1 MFKKVLVANRG
12 EIAVR
17 VMRACRELG
26 ITAVGVYS
34 EADRRSFFRWYAD
47 EAYYIGES
55 PAAQSYLN
63 IDKVIAI
70 AKQADAEAI
79 HPGYGFLAENEEF
92 AERCEKEGIVFIGP
106 GPKLIREMGDKIRA
120 KEIMREA
127 GVPCVPGSEREVKD
141 VSDASKIAKDIGYPV
156 IIKAAGGGGGIGM
169 KIVNSEEELGNAIE
183 SARSIAGSAF
193 GNPTIF
199 IEKYIIKPRH
209 IEVQILGDEKRII
222 HLFERECSI
231 QRRYQKVI
239 EEAPSPAL
247 NSAMRKKIAG
257 YAVSAAE
264 AINYENAGTIEF
276 IYSGGKFYFIEV
288 NTRLQVE
295 HPVTEMTT
303 GVDIVREQIRISAN
317 EGMSYKQK
325 DVKQSGHAIE
335 CRINAEDPL
344 KDFSP
349 VTGKIQRYRSPG
361 GPGVRV
367 DSGVHMGYFISP
379 YYDSMISKLI
389 AWDRTRGEAIERMKR
404 ALYDY
409 VISGV
414 KTNLALHMAIISSP
428 AFKEG
433 KLHTGF
439 IEENNIL
446 EDMKKMLEFEALHLR
461 KLAEIFEEKNKTAA
475 IATAVNTYL
484 EIWNKNAN
492 K

>member
-1 MFKKVLVANRG
+1 MFRKILVANRG

-47 EAYYIGES
+47 EAYYIGDS

-63 IDKVIAI
+63 VDKIIAI
-70 AKQADAEAI
+70 AKQANAEAI

-92 AERCEKEGIVFIGP
+92 AERCGKEGIVFIGP
-106 GPKLIREMGDKIRA
+106 SPEIIREMGDKIKA
-120 KEIMREA
+120 KEIMKEA
-127 GVPCVPGSEREVKD
+127 GVPVVPGSERD
-141 VSDASKIAKDIGYPV
+141 VDDISDAAKIARDVGYPV

-169 KIVNSEEELGNAIE
+169 KIVNSEEELE
-183 SARSIAGSAF
+183 SAVESAKSIAGSAF
-193 GNPTIF
+193 GNPTVF
-199 IEKYIIKPRH
+199 IEKYVVKPRH
-209 IEVQILGDEKRII
+209 IEVQILGDGKKIM
-222 HLFERECSI
+222 HLYERECSI

-247 NSAMRKKIAG
+247 NSELRKKITGFALK
-257 YAVSAAE
+257 AAE
-264 AINYENAGTIEF
+264 AICYTNAGTVEF
-276 IYSGGKFYFIEV
+276 IYSNGSFYFIEV

-303 GVDIVREQIRISAN
+303 GVDIVREQIRIAAG
-317 EGMSYKQK
+317 ERMSYKQK
-325 DVKQSGHAIE
+325 DIKQSGHAIE

-344 KDFSP
+344 NDFSP

-361 GPGVRV
+361 GPGARV

-389 AWDRTRGEAIERMKR
+389 VWDRTRNEAIERMKR

-414 KTNLALHMAIISSP
+414 RTNLALHMAIVSSL

-433 KLHTGF
+433 KLHTSF

-446 EDMKKMLEFEALHLR
+446 HDMKKMLEFEALHIR
-461 KLAEIFEEKNKTAA
+461 RLAEIFGEKNKVAA
-475 IATAVNTYL
+475 ITSAVNAYT
-484 EIWNKNAN
+484 EIWKKNAE